1 MRTKITLIL
10 VFLNVALFFFIFK
23 FERTWRTERASL
35 ETRRRVLGP
44 EAADMRALTV
54 TSTTPGGSFSLA
66 RRGDTWWLTSPLEWP
81 ANPHAVNTIIHE
93 LQLLEHVSTFNVADL
108 AQNNQHLSDYGIDLA
123 KPRLSVAF
131 SSGEA
136 ASPTATLRVG
146 DATKDGSRL
155 YLLSADG
162 ARIHVVNR
170 SLADTLS
177 LPLDQLRSDTLLDIP
192 VFEASALSVQAG
204 GARVRI
210 RRESAQSTRW
220 LFDTIIDAR
229 ASKTAI
235 DVALSSLNG
244 LHPKSFNPANPP
256 TSLPNAAP
264 TLKIT
269 LEGNNHSETLFVGEK
284 IGTTAI
290 AESGTT
296 PASPAAGKTEPD
308 GEYYAQ
314 LDRRPAVFTV
324 AIPADLV
331 SALRNA
337 PVALREKRVLDFD
350 PQTVTAISLAA
361 PVLSNLPPITLQRI
375 EAPAGATADTT
386 AAWQIVR
393 RGTGAPNPQPLPA
406 DRGAVQR
413 LLEQLAALSAKN
425 FQTDAATNADLENW
439 GFKRPEREVTLTLAG
454 SATPLVLQIGT
465 DPQRDL
471 YALVGAANAGSSI
484 YAIDKNFADELHI
497 VVRDWRERTLSELPA
512 VARLTAIKLTDLT
525 TNQPLLDVVVDANGH
540 APAATQ
546 KHPAVETILTHLR
559 SLRAKRFPQD
569 GFTEKF
575 VAAGD
580 ERTWRYK
587 LDYTVT
593 LPGGAGGEQ
602 TSVRTLLLSE
612 RLGGSPQLAGSAE
625 LDAVFE
631 IEQPLVDALW
641 TITYS
646 RDPGAPSTPDA
657 KP

>member
-1 MRTKITLIL
+1 MRTKITLVL

-44 EAADMRALTV
+44 EVADLRTLTV
-54 TSTTPGGSFSLA
+54 TSAAPGGAFTLT
-66 RRGDTWWLTSPLEWP
+66 RRGEAWWLTSPLEWP
-81 ANPHAVNTIIHE
+81 ANPHAVNTLIHE

-123 KPRLSVAF
+123 KPRLAVAF
-131 SSGEA
+131 SA
-136 ASPTATLRVG
+136 G
-146 DATKDGSRL
+146 DATSPTSILRLGDTTKDGTRL
-155 YLLSADG
+155 YVLSPDG
-162 ARIHVVNR
+162 ARIQVVNR

-177 LPLDQLRSDTLLDIP
+177 LPLDQLRADTLLDIP

-210 RRESAQSTRW
+210 RRESAQSSRW

-229 ASKTAI
+229 ASKTALEGTLS
-235 DVALSSLNG
+235 ALNA
-244 LHPKSFNPANPP
+244 LHPKMFSPPNPP
-256 TSLPNAAP
+256 ASPPNAAP
-264 TLKIT
+264 TLRVTI
-269 LEGNNHSETLFVGEK
+269 EGNNRSETLFIGEAL
-284 IGTTAI
+284 GATAI
-290 AESGTT
+290 PAGTAT
-296 PASPAAGKTEPD
+296 KPD
-308 GEYYAQ
+308 VEYYAQ
-314 LDRRPAVFTV
+314 LDRRPALFTV
-324 AIPADLV
+324 AIPADLMA
-331 SALRNA
+331 ALRNA

-350 PQTVTAISLAA
+350 PRAVTAITLAA

-375 EAPAGATADTT
+375 EAPAGTSPDAP

-393 RGTGAPNPQPLPA
+393 RGAGAPNPPPLPA
-406 DRGAVQR
+406 DRAAVQR
-413 LLEQLAALSAKN
+413 LLEQLATLAAKN

-454 SATPLVLQIGT
+454 TTAPLVLQLGT
-465 DPQRDL
+465 DTQREL
-471 YALVGAANAGSSI
+471 YALVGAANSGSSI
-484 YAIDKNFADELHI
+484 YAIEKNFTDELHI
-497 VVRDWRERTLSELPA
+497 AVRDWRERVLAELPA
-512 VARLTAIKLTDLT
+512 VARLTALKLTDLA
-525 TNQPLLDVVVDANGH
+525 TNQPLLDVPLDATGH
-540 APAATQ
+540 AAAATPN
-546 KHPAVETILTHLR
+546 HPAVEVILTQLR

-602 TSVRTLLLSE
+602 TSVKTLLLSE
-612 RLGGSPQLAGSAE
+612 RLGGAQQLAGSTE

-631 IEQPLVDALW
+631 IEQPFLDALNAL
-641 TITYS
+641 TY
-646 RDPGAPSTPDA
+646 RDPGPAAAPEA
-657 KP
+657 KK